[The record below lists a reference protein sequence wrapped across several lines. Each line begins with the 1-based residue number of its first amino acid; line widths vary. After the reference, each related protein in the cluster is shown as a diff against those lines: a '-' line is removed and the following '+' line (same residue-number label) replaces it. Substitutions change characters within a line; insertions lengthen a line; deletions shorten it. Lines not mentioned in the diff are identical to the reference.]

1 MIESTKVQK
10 HKNIKNL
17 KDFKLSKKENIL
29 SSNQIYSLTFKPK
42 SSIEIDKSSNVSNSA
57 KFSYISLVEKLKQLY
72 INLNKCIKL
81 SIKLIEAINRDF
93 KLNSVKKQKI

>member
-57 KFSYISLVEKLKQLY
+57 KFKLYQLGRKVEATIYQ
-72 INLNKCIKL
+72 
-81 SIKLIEAINRDF
+81 F
-93 KLNSVKKQKI
+93 K